1 MVAHGRMTASMIR
14 SYFEVDHTGGD
25 HFHILKLQTEQAPM
39 ESSGLPSSVFGVRDS
54 ALRFRCSHLRR
65 GTYSQNSIDVANP
78 AFAPMT
84 DITGAYRDSMP
95 DMGAYEYPDGGP

>member
-1 MVAHGRMTASMIR
+1 MAKAVNGKS
-14 SYFEVDHTGGD
+14 
-25 HFHILKLQTEQAPM
+25 L
-39 ESSGLPSSVFGVRDS
+39 SVFGVRDS
-54 ALRFRCSHLRR
+54 SLRFRCRHLRR
-65 GTYSQNSIDVANP
+65 GTYPQGSIDVANP